1 MTLSISTDHVDDQ
14 GKELLT
20 YGTEDFPIAFFD
32 DDLTK
37 VSVPWHWHDEL
48 EIVIITEGSVQMRIA
63 GCEFTLKTGE
73 GYFSNSGILHSE
85 SLLTQSGHQ
94 HALVFSPKIIS
105 QCEDLIWKKYVDP
118 VLLSSQIPFL
128 ILKNFVPWQKDMIYL
143 AEKAWEYGAYDKKDY
158 PLVVRASLGSVFSI
172 IIDHMENME
181 NEDIYSNSF
190 QRDELRIKKSL
201 LFIERNFSG
210 NITLKHIAKSA
221 NISES
226 TCLRLYKTVLGVTP
240 IKYLMTFRI
249 KKAAEELIQGNG
261 RSISEIAYSCGFSD
275 ASYFNRCF
283 RKEYG
288 STPSEYIHKNM
299 C

>member
-1 MTLSISTDHVDDQ
+1 M
-14 GKELLT
+14 
-20 YGTEDFPIAFFD
+20 
-32 DDLTK
+32 
-37 VSVPWHWHDEL
+37 
-48 EIVIITEGSVQMRIA
+48 
-63 GCEFTLKTGE
+63 
-73 GYFSNSGILHSE
+73 
-85 SLLTQSGHQ
+85 
-94 HALVFSPKIIS
+94 
-105 QCEDLIWKKYVDP
+105 
-118 VLLSSQIPFL
+118 
-128 ILKNFVPWQKDMIYL
+128 

>member
-1 MTLSISTDHVDDQ
+1 
-14 GKELLT
+14 
-20 YGTEDFPIAFFD
+20 
-32 DDLTK
+32 
-37 VSVPWHWHDEL
+37 
-48 EIVIITEGSVQMRIA
+48 
-63 GCEFTLKTGE
+63 
-73 GYFSNSGILHSE
+73 
-85 SLLTQSGHQ
+85 
-94 HALVFSPKIIS
+94 
-105 QCEDLIWKKYVDP
+105 
-118 VLLSSQIPFL
+118 
-128 ILKNFVPWQKDMIYL
+128 
-143 AEKAWEYGAYDKKDY
+143 
-158 PLVVRASLGSVFSI
+158 
-172 IIDHMENME
+172 ME

-283 RKEYG
+283 RNEYG